1 MLQQQYKKLLKSS
14 NSSPCANI
22 ISTDSRGWDAD
33 CLKPGRCAEKW
44 WLRSDCYRS
53 GISTQGRAR
62 RNSVSSAPIQPH
74 SGSRPSSQW
83 RTLK

>member
-44 WLRSDCYRS
+44 WL
-53 GISTQGRAR
+53 
-62 RNSVSSAPIQPH
+62 
-74 SGSRPSSQW
+74 
-83 RTLK
+83 